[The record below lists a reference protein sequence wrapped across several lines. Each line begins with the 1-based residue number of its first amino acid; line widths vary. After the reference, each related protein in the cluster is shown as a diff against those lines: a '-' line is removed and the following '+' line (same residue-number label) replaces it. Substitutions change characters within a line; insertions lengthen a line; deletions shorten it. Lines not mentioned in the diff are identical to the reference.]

1 MKGKSERNKFLAPL
15 AWLATQVPWERGGR
29 GRGAACPACRGGS
42 RCRRPPQS
50 VPRGCARAARARARA
65 RRAPSAPLPSGRGPA
80 RSAAQLRV
88 SAGGVRGGGWAAAVR
103 GLPSANSRL
112 HGRYRLPS
120 RGHRCPEPPVGACA
134 ALRSCGWTRS
144 PFGGGKSLCGVERSA
159 AERCELGLS

>member
-15 AWLATQVPWERGGR
+15 AWPATQVPWERGGR

-50 VPRGCARAARARARA
+50 VPRGCARAARARA

-120 RGHRCPEPPVGACA
+120 RGHRCPEPPSVPARLSALVAGPAPLSEVEKVCA
-134 ALRSCGWTRS
+134 AWSGARRSG
-144 PFGGGKSLCGVERSA
+144 A
-159 AERCELGLS
+159 NLG